1 MPAPLKSKE
10 EVISI
15 LLDTFRTDGYDG
27 ASLATLS
34 EATGLGKSSLY
45 HYFPGGKEDMI
56 HQVLDRVDAWMN
68 AEVVEPL
75 AGPGTPGA
83 RLEHMIDVL
92 SRFYRHGAQACILGR
107 LCSSVESD
115 RFRARVE
122 RLFRSWIDA
131 LAKIIAESGVPR
143 AIAKR
148 RAEDAVI
155 RIQGALIVCE
165 GLGDQTPFK
174 RTMKQLRDE
183 LLLAA

>member
-10 EVISI
+10 EVIAI

-68 AEVVEPL
+68 AEVVAPL
-75 AGPGTPGA
+75 AGPGTPAA
-83 RLEHMIDVL
+83 RLEHMLDVL
-92 SRFYRHGAQACILGR
+92 GRFYQQGGHACILGR
-107 LCSSVESD
+107 LCASVDSD
-115 RFRARVE
+115 RFRVRVE

-131 LAKIIAESGVPR
+131 LAKLITESGVPR
-143 AIAKR
+143 AVAKKR
-148 RAEDAVI
+148 SEDALI
-155 RIQGALIVCE
+155 RIQGSLIVCE
-165 GLGDQTPFK
+165 GLGDQAPFK
-174 RTMKQLRDE
+174 RTVKQLREE
-183 LLLAA
+183 LLLPA